1 MRKKIWFITRI
12 VLIFA
17 VIGCLSGA
25 LVEEKYGANL
35 DDEKKKQEE
44 MQNELKDTQSLLKK
58 LEGLKGDTE
67 EYISTLDTRLNE
79 LADNIYSM
87 EQSVVAQKQSVE
99 AQKVAIEET
108 KLSIANA
115 QAEIEVQYEAMKL
128 RIQYMYENGEFSY
141 MAMLF
146 SAENMAD
153 MLNKAE
159 YLGQI
164 TAYDREQLDKY
175 KQAKAELDAKEIKL
189 EQELT
194 ALEETLAELE
204 ATLAEIEAEEAATE
218 TLMAAKKTELAEH
231 IHDIESTEQDIED
244 MESDLET
251 QKAIVAELEEIERK
265 RKEQEA
271 LNALNKLTYDGGTM
285 TWPLPGYSTLSSYFG
300 TRPNPFGQPT
310 QEYHSGID
318 IPAPKGTKI
327 VAAYDGEVAWSYYSN
342 SAGNWVGIDHG
353 DGIYTVYMHMS
364 KRLVSEGDKVK
375 KGDVIGLVGTT
386 GRSTGNHLHFGVR
399 KNGQYVDPLDWVT
412 P

>member
-1 MRKKIWFITRI
+1 MKKKLWLVTRV

-25 LVEEKYGANL
+25 LADDKYGDNL
-35 DDEKKKQEE
+35 DEEKKKQEQ
-44 MQNELKDTQSLLKK
+44 MQSELKDTQTLLKK

-67 EYISTLDTRLNE
+67 EYISTLDTRLNA
-79 LADNIYSM
+79 LADNIYAM
-87 EQSVVAQKQSVE
+87 EQSVA
-99 AQKVAIEET
+99 AQKVVIEET
-108 KLSIANA
+108 KVSIANA
-115 QAEIEVQYEAMKL
+115 QAEIEAQYEAMKL

-141 MAMLF
+141 MSMLF
-146 SAENMAD
+146 DSESMSD

-164 TAYDREQLDKY
+164 TSYDRDQLEKY
-175 KQAKAELDAKEIKL
+175 KMAKAELDAKELKL
-189 EQELT
+189 EKE
-194 ALEETLAELE
+194 LAELE

-218 TLMAAKKTELAEH
+218 QLMAAKKTELAEH
-231 IHDIESTEQDIED
+231 IHDIESTENDIENI
-244 MESDLET
+244 ESDLET
-251 QKAIVAELEEIERK
+251 QKAIVAELEEIERR

-285 TWPLPGYSTLSSYFG
+285 TWPIPGYSRLSSYYG
-300 TRPNPFGQPT
+300 TRPDPFGKPT

-318 IPAPKGTKI
+318 VPAPKGTKI
-327 VAAYDGEVAWSYYSN
+327 VAAYDGEVAWSYYSS

-364 KRLVSEGDKVK
+364 KRLVSEGQKVK
-375 KGDVIGLVGTT
+375 KGDVIGLVGST

-399 KNGQYVDPLDWVT
+399 KNGKYVDPLNWVT

>member
-1 MRKKIWFITRI
+1 MEKKLWLVTRM

-25 LVEEKYGANL
+25 LAYDKYGANL
-35 DDEKKKQEE
+35 DEEKKKQEQ
-44 MQNELKDTQSLLKK
+44 MQSELKDTQTLLKK

-67 EYISTLDTRLNE
+67 EYISTLDTRLNA
-79 LADNIYSM
+79 LADNIYAM
-87 EQSVVAQKQSVE
+87 KQSVA
-99 AQKVAIEET
+99 AQKVVIEET
-108 KLSIANA
+108 KVSIANA
-115 QAEIEVQYEAMKL
+115 QAEIEAQYEAMKL

-141 MAMLF
+141 MSMLF
-146 SAENMAD
+146 DSESMSD

-164 TAYDREQLDKY
+164 TSYDRDQLEKY
-175 KQAKAELDAKEIKL
+175 KQAKAELDAKELKL
-189 EQELT
+189 EKEL
-194 ALEETLAELE
+194 ADLE

-218 TLMAAKKTELAEH
+218 QLMAAKKTELAEH
-231 IHDIESTEQDIED
+231 IHDIESTENDIEH

-251 QKAIVAELEEIERK
+251 QKAIVAELEEIERR

-285 TWPLPGYSTLSSYFG
+285 TWPLPGYSRLTSYYG
-300 TRPNPFGQPT
+300 TRPDPFGTPT

-318 IPAPKGTKI
+318 VPAPKGTKI
-327 VAAYDGEVAWSYYSN
+327 VAAYDGEVAWSYYSS

-364 KRLVSEGDKVK
+364 KRLVSEGEKVK
-375 KGDVIGLVGTT
+375 KGDVIGLVGST

-399 KNGQYVDPLDWVT
+399 KNGKYVDPLDWVK

>member
-1 MRKKIWFITRI
+1 MKKRIWLIARI
-12 VLIFA
+12 ALIFV
-17 VIGCLSGA
+17 VIGCLSCSLA
-25 LVEEKYGANL
+25 PQNYGANL
-35 DDEKKKQEE
+35 DEEKKKQEE
-44 MQNELKDTQSLLKK
+44 LQNELKDTQSLLKE
-58 LEGLKGDTE
+58 LESIRGDTE

-87 EQSVVAQKQSVE
+87 KQNVE
-99 AQKVAIEET
+99 SQKVAIEEM
-108 KLSIANA
+108 KVSIAKA
-115 QAEIEVQYEAMKL
+115 QVEIDEQYEAMKL

-141 MAMLF
+141 ITMIFNSESMA
-146 SAENMAD
+146 E
-153 MLNKAE
+153 MLNRAE

-164 TAYDREQLDKY
+164 TSYDREQLEKFQ
-175 KQAKAELDAKEIKL
+175 KAKAELDA
-189 EQELT
+189 QELQ
-194 ALEETLAELE
+194 LEEELAELE

-218 TLMAAKKTELAEH
+218 ELLAAKQADLAEQ
-231 IHDIESTEQDIED
+231 IHNIETTENDIEH

-271 LNALNKLTYDGGTM
+271 LNQINKITYDGGTM
-285 TWPLPGYSTLSSYFG
+285 MWPLPGYSSLSSYFG

-318 IPAPKGTKI
+318 IPAPRGTQI
-327 VAAYDGEVAWSYYSN
+327 VAAYDGEVAWSYYSS

-364 KRLVSEGDKVK
+364 KRLVSEGDQVK

-399 KNGQYVDPLDWVT
+399 KDGQYVDPLNWVS